1 MVSRKNV
8 EDDEGKNRFRL
19 LQKSG
24 IGIEDE
30 DGGMSGTWLWF
41 QQMEQLGHN
50 VAGSV
55 IGGERACQ
63 VDSDIFPAEHAHIG
77 FLNR

>member
-8 EDDEGKNRFRL
+8 ENNEGKNCLWPRR
-19 LQKSG
+19 KSG

-30 DGGMSGTWLWF
+30 GLVMNWMQLLF

-50 VAGSV
+50 VVWSV
-55 IGGERACQ
+55 IGGERTYQ
-63 VDSDIFPAEHAHIG
+63 VESGVFPAEHAHIG
-77 FLNR
+77 FPNR